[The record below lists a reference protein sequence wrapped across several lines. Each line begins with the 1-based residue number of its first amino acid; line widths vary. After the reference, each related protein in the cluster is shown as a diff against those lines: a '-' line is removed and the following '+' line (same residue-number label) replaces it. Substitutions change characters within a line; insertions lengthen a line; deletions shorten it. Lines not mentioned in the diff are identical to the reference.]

1 MNQLRTRPRRP
12 VDPTKYGPD
21 ARRDIVTPRE
31 LAAQS
36 AAMALTPLEGDD
48 YTERYDVA
56 RLAVA
61 IGMLAAKAQS
71 LTVTL
76 TPLQMVE
83 VLGLEWW
90 GDTGMERVDN
100 ALASLVSLGVV
111 EILARESHAV
121 YERRDKI
128 TVMVRE

>member
-1 MNQLRTRPRRP
+1 MNQSKHPH
-12 VDPTKYGPD
+12 D
-21 ARRDIVTPRE
+21 ARREIDTDKERR
-31 LAAQS
+31 AKA

-48 YTERYDVA
+48 YTERFDVA

-61 IGMLAAKAQS
+61 IGMLAARAQS